1 MVERCW
7 CEDDLCDLS
16 CVSAAGRHQAPG
28 AAHRPD
34 VQTAG
39 LQLRGVPRLPRVPRH
54 ALAAVLRRL
63 LAPLRA
69 ARQLEHLPGAGQVA
83 LVPAVTFG
91 IISKL

>member
-1 MVERCW
+1 MMLLTCVV
-7 CEDDLCDLS
+7 CDLA
-16 CVSAAGRHQAPG
+16 CVSAAGRHHAPG

-34 VQTAG
+34 VQAPG
-39 LQLRGVPRLPRVPRH
+39 LQLRGVPRVVPRLPRH
-54 ALAAVLRRL
+54 ALAAVLGRL

>member
-1 MVERCW
+1 MLVMMM
-7 CEDDLCDLS
+7 LLTCDLS
-16 CVSAAGRHQAPG
+16 CVSAAGRHHAPG

-34 VQTAG
+34 IQAPG
-39 LQLRGVPRLPRVPRH
+39 LQLRGVPRVVPRLPRH
-54 ALAAVLRRL
+54 ALAAVLGRL